1 MSESQEAMQAASEN
15 EDYLKASRCKAK
27 RDKSRVALLETLDKI
42 EYSLTRRT
50 AENSSQDKTKAK
62 KFDTSIN
69 THHKFDDLS
78 LSTIRRV
85 EEEDEPSVLTTA
97 TSTGPLLKIADQPI
111 LEKTQESMHSLNNYS
126 CNSSPPIH
134 DENHHFSSTYLHSD
148 QQDEYDTEQH
158 PLAGIPDFE
167 SLPTP
172 EDINILEGRDE
183 MGRSLSMN
191 NSHLTTDSMQKIHAI
206 LGSYCTRCLFS
217 KHWSL
222 REAALLKL
230 SLDLQTAMDNY
241 KTRNSDS
248 AANWWDGFSRGL
260 CMILEKAINDRIVQV
275 FLTGLLLL
283 DDCILQF
290 EAQGSP
296 QKEVLS
302 LIGNLL
308 IQLIEKLG
316 DNNPK
321 VVEGCETAL
330 MSLAFSDVVG
340 PLSVGSQVI
349 KLMSLSDP
357 KAMNS
362 VVMRC
367 NLLQSLLEEFGNE
380 APSCDKFLDFIK
392 TFGLKHKDADAREAA
407 KELSVALFLRDGEE
421 VLTLMNGMSERVA
434 KDYQVAFLNASK
446 NMKQSPFINK
456 QQMLVKKNDTI
467 VVSASTVDEEENNAV
482 MVVDKPEEQ
491 DGNYMLNSLPLNQT
505 SSAAVDTIVEQN
517 ITKKAIGRRGRGR
530 GRRGH
535 HISAFNVE
543 RLSSL

>member
-1 MSESQEAMQAASEN
+1 VSESQEAMQAASEN
-15 EDYLKASRCKAK
+15 EDYLKASRYKAK
-27 RDKSRVALLETLDKI
+27 RDKSRFALLETLDKI
-42 EYSLTRRT
+42 EYSLTT
-50 AENSSQDKTKAK
+50 KMSENGSQDKTKAK
-62 KFDTSIN
+62 KLDTLMN

-85 EEEDEPSVLTTA
+85 EEDEPSVLTTV
-97 TSTGPLLKIADQPI
+97 TSTGPLLKLADQPI
-111 LEKTQESMHSLNNYS
+111 LENTQESIHSLNNYS
-126 CNSSPPIH
+126 SNSPPIH
-134 DENHHFSSTYLHSD
+134 HENHHFSSTYLHSD
-148 QQDEYDTEQH
+148 QDEYDTGEQH

-183 MGRSLSMN
+183 MGRSLSIN

-217 KHWSL
+217 KNWSL

-241 KTRNSDS
+241 KTKNSDS

-340 PLSVGSQVI
+340 PMYVGSQVI

-380 APSCDKFLDFIK
+380 APSCDKLLDFIK
-392 TFGLKHKDADAREAA
+392 TFGLK
-407 KELSVALFLRDGEE
+407 
-421 VLTLMNGMSERVA
+421 T
-434 KDYQVAFLNASK
+434 
-446 NMKQSPFINK
+446 
-456 QQMLVKKNDTI
+456 
-467 VVSASTVDEEENNAV
+467 
-482 MVVDKPEEQ
+482 
-491 DGNYMLNSLPLNQT
+491 
-505 SSAAVDTIVEQN
+505 
-517 ITKKAIGRRGRGR
+517 
-530 GRRGH
+530 
-535 HISAFNVE
+535 
-543 RLSSL
+543 